1 METTSLAA
9 LWWAVILS
17 GAYHGLN
24 PGMGWPL
31 AVSAALM
38 ERKASAMPKALLLL
52 TTGHLLAMIAILLP
66 FSLMIWLVER
76 EYEIRLV
83 ASFIVI
89 GMGIYLL
96 INSKHPRYLA
106 RIHPA
111 KLGLWSFLSAIAH
124 GAALMLVPIYLG
136 ICQIAEDTSS
146 IKDSGH
152 LAVQNLMSNDLLTAL
167 GVSLLHTISMGLS
180 GALLAVFV
188 YFWLGLK
195 FISKAWFNLDKI
207 WASSLILVGAFG
219 LYLTGTH

>member
-9 LWWAVILS
+9 LWWAVIFS

-38 ERKASAMPKALLLL
+38 ERKSTAMPKALLLL

-66 FSLMIWLVER
+66 FSLMIWLVEK

-136 ICQIAEDTSS
+136 ICQISEDTSS
-146 IKDSGH
+146 IEDAGH

-167 GVSLLHTISMGLS
+167 GVSLLHTISMGLPAAM
-180 GALLAVFV
+180 G
-188 YFWLGLK
+188 
-195 FISKAWFNLDKI
+195 D
-207 WASSLILVGAFG
+207 
-219 LYLTGTH
+219 

>member
-66 FSLMIWLVER
+66 FSLMIWLVEK

-136 ICQIAEDTSS
+136 ICQISEDTSS
-146 IKDSGH
+146 IEDAGH

-167 GVSLLHTISMGLS
+167 GVSLLHTISMGLT

>member
-1 METTSLAA
+1 MAA
-9 LWWAVILS
+9 LWWAVIFS

-38 ERKASAMPKALLLL
+38 ERKSTAMPKALLLL

-66 FSLMIWLVER
+66 FSLMIWLVEK

-136 ICQIAEDTSS
+136 ICQISEDTNS
-146 IKDSGH
+146 IEDSGH

-167 GVSLLHTISMGLS
+167 GVSLLHTISMGLT

>member
-1 METTSLAA
+1 MAA

-38 ERKASAMPKALLLL
+38 ERKAAAMPKALLLL

-76 EYEIRLV
+76 EYEIRLI

-136 ICQIAEDTSS
+136 ICQIAEDNGSTENA
-146 IKDSGH
+146 GH
-152 LAVQNLMSNDLLTAL
+152 LAAQNLMSNDLFTAL
-167 GVSLLHTISMGLS
+167 GVSLVHTVSMGIA
-180 GALLAVFV
+180 GALLAILV

-195 FISKAWFNLDKI
+195 FISQAWFNLDKI
-207 WASSLILVGAFG
+207 WACSLILVGAFG
-219 LYLTGTH
+219 LFFTGTH

>member
-1 METTSLAA
+1 MAA

-38 ERKASAMPKALLLL
+38 ERKAVAMPKALLLL

-66 FSLMIWLVER
+66 VSLMIWLIER
-76 EYEIRLV
+76 EYEIRLI

-136 ICQIAEDTSS
+136 ICQIAEDNGSTENA
-146 IKDSGH
+146 GH
-152 LAVQNLMSNDLLTAL
+152 LAAQNLMSNDLFTAL
-167 GVSLLHTISMGLS
+167 GVSLVHTVSMGLA
-180 GALLAVFV
+180 GALLAILV

-195 FISKAWFNLDKI
+195 FISQAWFNLDKI
-207 WASSLILVGAFG
+207 WACSLILVGAFG
-219 LYLTGTH
+219 LYFTGTH

>member
-1 METTSLAA
+1 MAA

-38 ERKASAMPKALLLL
+38 ERKAAAMPKALLLL

-66 FSLMIWLVER
+66 FSLMIWLVEK
-76 EYEIRLV
+76 EYEIRLI

-136 ICQIAEDTSS
+136 ICQIAEDNGSTENA
-146 IKDSGH
+146 GH
-152 LAVQNLMSNDLLTAL
+152 LAAQNLMSNDLFTAL
-167 GVSLLHTISMGLS
+167 GVSLVHTVSMGLA
-180 GALLAVFV
+180 GALLAILV

-195 FISKAWFNLDKI
+195 FISQAWFNLDKI
-207 WASSLILVGAFG
+207 WACSLILVGAFG
-219 LYLTGTH
+219 LYFTGTH

>member
-1 METTSLAA
+1 MAA

-38 ERKASAMPKALLLL
+38 ERKAAAMPKALLLL

-76 EYEIRLV
+76 EYEIRLI

-136 ICQIAEDTSS
+136 ICQIAEDNGNAENA
-146 IKDSGH
+146 GH
-152 LAVQNLMSNDLLTAL
+152 LAAQNLMSNDLFTAL
-167 GVSLLHTISMGLS
+167 GVSLVHTVSMGLA
-180 GALLAVFV
+180 GALLAILV

-195 FISKAWFNLDKI
+195 FISQAWFNLDKI
-207 WASSLILVGAFG
+207 WACSLILVGAFG
-219 LYLTGTH
+219 LYFTGTH

>member
-76 EYEIRLV
+76 EYEIRVV

-136 ICQIAEDTSS
+136 ICQISEDTNS
-146 IKDSGH
+146 IEDSGH

-167 GVSLLHTISMGLS
+167 GVSLLHTISMGLT

>member
-1 METTSLAA
+1 MAA

-38 ERKASAMPKALLLL
+38 ERKAAAMPKALLLL

-76 EYEIRLV
+76 EYEIRLI

-136 ICQIAEDTSS
+136 ICQIAEDNGSTENA
-146 IKDSGH
+146 GH
-152 LAVQNLMSNDLLTAL
+152 LAAQNLMSNDLFTAL
-167 GVSLLHTISMGLS
+167 GVSLVHTVSMGLA
-180 GALLAVFV
+180 GALLAILV

-195 FISKAWFNLDKI
+195 FISQAWFNLDKI
-207 WASSLILVGAFG
+207 WACSLILVGGFG
-219 LYLTGTH
+219 LFFTGTH

>member
-1 METTSLAA
+1 MAA
-9 LWWAVILS
+9 LWWAVIFS

-38 ERKASAMPKALLLL
+38 ERKSTAMPKALLLL

-136 ICQIAEDTSS
+136 ICQISEDTSS
-146 IKDSGH
+146 IEDAGH

-167 GVSLLHTISMGLS
+167 GVSLLHTISMGLT

>member
-1 METTSLAA
+1 MAA

-38 ERKASAMPKALLLL
+38 ERKAAAMPKALLLL

-76 EYEIRLV
+76 EYEIRLI

-96 INSKHPRYLA
+96 VNSKHPRYLA

-136 ICQIAEDTSS
+136 ICQIAEDNGSTENA
-146 IKDSGH
+146 GH
-152 LAVQNLMSNDLLTAL
+152 LAAQNLMSNDLFTAL
-167 GVSLLHTISMGLS
+167 GVSLVHTVSMGLA
-180 GALLAVFV
+180 GALLAILV

-195 FISKAWFNLDKI
+195 FISQAWFNLDKI
-207 WASSLILVGAFG
+207 WACSLILVGAFG
-219 LYLTGTH
+219 LYFTGTH

>member
-1 METTSLAA
+1 MAA

-38 ERKASAMPKALLLL
+38 ERKAAAMPKALLLL

-66 FSLMIWLVER
+66 FSLMIWLVEK
-76 EYEIRLV
+76 EYEIRLI

-136 ICQIAEDTSS
+136 ICQIAEDNGSTENA
-146 IKDSGH
+146 GH
-152 LAVQNLMSNDLLTAL
+152 LAAQNLMSNDLFTAL
-167 GVSLLHTISMGLS
+167 GVSLVHTVSMGIA
-180 GALLAVFV
+180 GALLAILV

-195 FISKAWFNLDKI
+195 FISQAWFNLDKI
-207 WASSLILVGAFG
+207 WACSLILVGAFG
-219 LYLTGTH
+219 LYFTGTH

>member
-1 METTSLAA
+1 MAA

-38 ERKASAMPKALLLL
+38 ERKAAAMPKALLLL

-83 ASFIVI
+83 ASFLVI

-136 ICQIAEDTSS
+136 ICQIAEDSESTENA
-146 IKDSGH
+146 GH
-152 LAVQNLMSNDLLTAL
+152 IAAQNLMSNDLFTAL
-167 GVSLLHTISMGLS
+167 GVSLVHTISMGLA
-180 GALLAVFV
+180 GAFLATLV

-195 FISKAWFNLDKI
+195 FISQAWFNLDKI
-207 WASSLILVGAFG
+207 WACSLILVGAFG
-219 LYLTGTH
+219 LYFTGTH

>member
-1 METTSLAA
+1 MAA

-38 ERKASAMPKALLLL
+38 ERKAAAMPKALLLL

-66 FSLMIWLVER
+66 FSLMIWLVEK
-76 EYEIRLV
+76 EYEIRLI

-136 ICQIAEDTSS
+136 ICQIAEDNGSTENA
-146 IKDSGH
+146 GH
-152 LAVQNLMSNDLLTAL
+152 LAAQNLMSNDLLTAL
-167 GVSLLHTISMGLS
+167 GVSLVHTVSMGLA
-180 GALLAVFV
+180 GALLAILV

-195 FISKAWFNLDKI
+195 FISQSWFNLDKI
-207 WASSLILVGAFG
+207 WACSLILVGGFG
-219 LYLTGTH
+219 LFLTGTH

>member
-1 METTSLAA
+1 MAA

-38 ERKASAMPKALLLL
+38 ERKAAAMPKALLLL

-76 EYEIRLV
+76 EYEIRLI

-136 ICQIAEDTSS
+136 ICQIAEDNGSTENA
-146 IKDSGH
+146 GH
-152 LAVQNLMSNDLLTAL
+152 LAAQNLMSNDLFTAL
-167 GVSLLHTISMGLS
+167 GVSLVHTVSMGIA
-180 GALLAVFV
+180 GALLAILV

-195 FISKAWFNLDKI
+195 FISQAWFNLDKI
-207 WASSLILVGAFG
+207 WACSLILVGAFG
-219 LYLTGTH
+219 LYFTGTH

>member
-1 METTSLAA
+1 MAA
-9 LWWAVILS
+9 LWWAVIFS

-38 ERKASAMPKALLLL
+38 ERKSTAMPKALLLL

-66 FSLMIWLVER
+66 FSLMIWLVEK

-136 ICQIAEDTSS
+136 ICQISEDTSS
-146 IKDSGH
+146 IEDAGH

-167 GVSLLHTISMGLS
+167 GVSLLHTISMGLT

>member
-1 METTSLAA
+1 MAA

-38 ERKASAMPKALLLL
+38 ERKAVAMPKALLLL

-66 FSLMIWLVER
+66 FSLMIWLIER
-76 EYEIRLV
+76 EYEIRLI

-136 ICQIAEDTSS
+136 ICQIAEDNGSS
-146 IKDSGH
+146 ENSGH
-152 LAVQNLMSNDLLTAL
+152 LAAQNLMSNDLFTAL
-167 GVSLLHTISMGLS
+167 GVSLVHTVSMGIA
-180 GALLAVFV
+180 GALLAILV

-195 FISKAWFNLDKI
+195 FISQAWFNLDKI
-207 WASSLILVGAFG
+207 WACSLILVGAFG
-219 LYLTGTH
+219 LYFTGTH

>member
-1 METTSLAA
+1 MAA

-38 ERKASAMPKALLLL
+38 ERKAVAMPKALLLL

-76 EYEIRLV
+76 EYEIRLI

-89 GMGIYLL
+89 GMGTYLL

-136 ICQIAEDTSS
+136 ICQIAEDNGNTENA
-146 IKDSGH
+146 GH
-152 LAVQNLMSNDLLTAL
+152 LAAQNLMSNDLFTAL
-167 GVSLLHTISMGLS
+167 GVSLVHTVSMGIA
-180 GALLAVFV
+180 GALLAILV

-195 FISKAWFNLDKI
+195 FISQAWFNLDKI
-207 WASSLILVGAFG
+207 WACSLILVGAFG
-219 LYLTGTH
+219 LYFTGTH

>member
-1 METTSLAA
+1 MTA

-38 ERKASAMPKALLLL
+38 ERKSTAMPKALLLL

-66 FSLMIWLVER
+66 FSLMIWLVEK

-136 ICQIAEDTSS
+136 ICQISEDTSS
-146 IKDSGH
+146 IEDAGH

-167 GVSLLHTISMGLS
+167 GVSLLHTISMGLT

>member
-1 METTSLAA
+1 MAA

-38 ERKASAMPKALLLL
+38 ERKAVAMPKALLLL

-66 FSLMIWLVER
+66 FSLMIWLVEK
-76 EYEIRLV
+76 EYEIRLI

-136 ICQIAEDTSS
+136 ICQIAEDNGSTENA
-146 IKDSGH
+146 GH
-152 LAVQNLMSNDLLTAL
+152 LAAQNLMSNDLFTAL
-167 GVSLLHTISMGLS
+167 GVSLVHTVSMGIA
-180 GALLAVFV
+180 GALLAILV

-195 FISKAWFNLDKI
+195 FISQAWFNLDKI
-207 WASSLILVGAFG
+207 WACSLILVGAFG
-219 LYLTGTH
+219 LYFTGTH

>member
-1 METTSLAA
+1 MAA

-38 ERKASAMPKALLLL
+38 ERKVAAMPKALLLL

-76 EYEIRLV
+76 EYEIRLI

-136 ICQIAEDTSS
+136 ICQIAEDNGSTENA
-146 IKDSGH
+146 GH
-152 LAVQNLMSNDLLTAL
+152 LAAQNLMSNDLFTAL
-167 GVSLLHTISMGLS
+167 GVSLVHTVSMGLA
-180 GALLAVFV
+180 GALLAILV

-195 FISKAWFNLDKI
+195 FISQAWFNLDKI
-207 WASSLILVGAFG
+207 WACSLILVGGFG
-219 LYLTGTH
+219 LFFTGTH

>member
-1 METTSLAA
+1 MAA

-38 ERKASAMPKALLLL
+38 ERKAAAMPKALLLL

-66 FSLMIWLVER
+66 FSLMIWLVEK
-76 EYEIRLV
+76 EYEIRLI

-136 ICQIAEDTSS
+136 ICQIAEDNGSTENA
-146 IKDSGH
+146 GH
-152 LAVQNLMSNDLLTAL
+152 LAAQNLMSNDLFTAL
-167 GVSLLHTISMGLS
+167 GVSLVHTVSMGIA
-180 GALLAVFV
+180 GALLAILV

-195 FISKAWFNLDKI
+195 FISQAWFNLDKI
-207 WASSLILVGAFG
+207 WACSLILVGAFG
-219 LYLTGTH
+219 LFFTGTH

>member
-1 METTSLAA
+1 MAA

-66 FSLMIWLVER
+66 FSLMIWLVEK

-136 ICQIAEDTSS
+136 ICQISEDTSS
-146 IKDSGH
+146 IEDAGH

-167 GVSLLHTISMGLS
+167 GVSLLHTISMGLT

>member
-1 METTSLAA
+1 
-9 LWWAVILS
+9 
-17 GAYHGLN
+17 
-24 PGMGWPL
+24 
-31 AVSAALM
+31 
-38 ERKASAMPKALLLL
+38 
-52 TTGHLLAMIAILLP
+52 MIAILLP

-76 EYEIRLV
+76 EYEIRVV

-136 ICQIAEDTSS
+136 ICQIAEDSGS
-146 IKDSGH
+146 IEDSGH

-195 FISKAWFNLDKI
+195 FISKAWFNLDKV
-207 WASSLILVGAFG
+207 WAFSLILVGAFG

>member
-76 EYEIRLV
+76 EYEIRLG

-96 INSKHPRYLA
+96 INSKHPKYLA

-136 ICQIAEDTSS
+136 ICQISEDTSS
-146 IKDSGH
+146 IEDSGH

>member
-1 METTSLAA
+1 MAA

-38 ERKASAMPKALLLL
+38 ERKAVAMPKALLLL

-76 EYEIRLV
+76 EYEIRLI

-136 ICQIAEDTSS
+136 ICQIAEDNGSTENA
-146 IKDSGH
+146 GH
-152 LAVQNLMSNDLLTAL
+152 LAAQNLMSNDLFTAL
-167 GVSLLHTISMGLS
+167 GVSLVHTVSMGLA
-180 GALLAVFV
+180 GALLAILV

-195 FISKAWFNLDKI
+195 FISQAWFNLDKI
-207 WASSLILVGAFG
+207 WACSLILVGAFG
-219 LYLTGTH
+219 LFFTGTH

>member
-1 METTSLAA
+1 MAA

-38 ERKASAMPKALLLL
+38 ERKAAAMPKALLLL

-76 EYEIRLV
+76 EYEIRLI

-96 INSKHPRYLA
+96 VNSKHPRYLA

-136 ICQIAEDTSS
+136 ICQIAEDNGSTENA
-146 IKDSGH
+146 GH
-152 LAVQNLMSNDLLTAL
+152 LAAQNLMSNDLFTAL
-167 GVSLLHTISMGLS
+167 GVSLVHTVSMGLA
-180 GALLAVFV
+180 GALLAILV

-195 FISKAWFNLDKI
+195 FISQAWFNLDKI
-207 WASSLILVGAFG
+207 WACSLILVGAFG
-219 LYLTGTH
+219 LFFTGTH

>member
-1 METTSLAA
+1 MTA

-38 ERKASAMPKALLLL
+38 ERKAAAMPKALLLL

-76 EYEIRLV
+76 EYEIRLI

-136 ICQIAEDTSS
+136 ICQIAEDNGSTENA
-146 IKDSGH
+146 GH
-152 LAVQNLMSNDLLTAL
+152 LAAQNLMSNDLFTAL
-167 GVSLLHTISMGLS
+167 GVSLVHTVSMGLA
-180 GALLAVFV
+180 GALLAILV

-195 FISKAWFNLDKI
+195 FISQAWFNLDKI
-207 WASSLILVGAFG
+207 WACSLILVGAFG
-219 LYLTGTH
+219 LYFTGTH

>member
-1 METTSLAA
+1 MTA

-38 ERKASAMPKALLLL
+38 ERKAAAMPKALLLL

-66 FSLMIWLVER
+66 FSLMIWLIER
-76 EYEIRLV
+76 EYEIRLI
-83 ASFIVI
+83 ASFIVL

-136 ICQIAEDTSS
+136 ICQIAEDNGSTEN
-146 IKDSGH
+146 SGH
-152 LAVQNLMSNDLLTAL
+152 LAAQNLMSNDLFTAL
-167 GVSLLHTISMGLS
+167 GVSLVHTVSMGIA
-180 GALLAVFV
+180 GALLAILV

-195 FISKAWFNLDKI
+195 FISQAWFNLDKI
-207 WASSLILVGAFG
+207 WACSLILVGAFG
-219 LYLTGTH
+219 LYFTGTH

>member
-1 METTSLAA
+1 MAA

-38 ERKASAMPKALLLL
+38 ERKAAAMPKALLLL

-76 EYEIRLV
+76 EYEIRLI

-136 ICQIAEDTSS
+136 ICQIAEDNGSTENA
-146 IKDSGH
+146 GH
-152 LAVQNLMSNDLLTAL
+152 LAAQNLMSNDLFTAL
-167 GVSLLHTISMGLS
+167 GVSLVHTVSMGIA
-180 GALLAVFV
+180 GALLAILV

-195 FISKAWFNLDKI
+195 FISQAWFNLDKI
-207 WASSLILVGAFG
+207 WACSLILVGGFG
-219 LYLTGTH
+219 LFFTGTH

>member
-1 METTSLAA
+1 
-9 LWWAVILS
+9 
-17 GAYHGLN
+17 
-24 PGMGWPL
+24 
-31 AVSAALM
+31 
-38 ERKASAMPKALLLL
+38 
-52 TTGHLLAMIAILLP
+52 MIAILLP

-76 EYEIRLV
+76 EYEIRLI

-136 ICQIAEDTSS
+136 ICQIAEDNGSTEN
-146 IKDSGH
+146 SGH
-152 LAVQNLMSNDLLTAL
+152 LAAQNLMSNDLFTAL
-167 GVSLLHTISMGLS
+167 GVSLVHTVSMGLA
-180 GALLAVFV
+180 GALLAILV

-195 FISKAWFNLDKI
+195 FISQAWFNLDKI
-207 WASSLILVGAFG
+207 WACSLILVGAFG
-219 LYLTGTH
+219 LYFTGTH

>member
-1 METTSLAA
+1 MTA

-38 ERKASAMPKALLLL
+38 ERKAAAMPKALLLL

-66 FSLMIWLVER
+66 FSLMIWLIER
-76 EYEIRLV
+76 EYEIRLI

-136 ICQIAEDTSS
+136 ICQIAEDNGSTENA
-146 IKDSGH
+146 GH
-152 LAVQNLMSNDLLTAL
+152 LAAQNLMSNDLFTAL
-167 GVSLLHTISMGLS
+167 GVSLVHTVSMGLA
-180 GALLAVFV
+180 GALLAILV

-195 FISKAWFNLDKI
+195 FISQAWFNLDKI
-207 WASSLILVGAFG
+207 WACSLILVGAFG
-219 LYLTGTH
+219 LFFTGTH

>member
-1 METTSLAA
+1 MAA

-38 ERKASAMPKALLLL
+38 ERKAAAMPKALLLL

-76 EYEIRLV
+76 EYEIRLI

-136 ICQIAEDTSS
+136 ICQIAEDNGSTENA
-146 IKDSGH
+146 GH
-152 LAVQNLMSNDLLTAL
+152 LAAQNLMSNDLFTAL
-167 GVSLLHTISMGLS
+167 GVSLVHTVSMGLA
-180 GALLAVFV
+180 GALLAILV

-195 FISKAWFNLDKI
+195 FISQAWFNLDKI
-207 WASSLILVGAFG
+207 WACSLILVGAFG
-219 LYLTGTH
+219 LYFNGIH

>member
-1 METTSLAA
+1 MAA

-38 ERKASAMPKALLLL
+38 ERKAAAMPKALLLL

-76 EYEIRLV
+76 EYEIRLI

-136 ICQIAEDTSS
+136 ICQIAEDNGSTENA
-146 IKDSGH
+146 GH
-152 LAVQNLMSNDLLTAL
+152 LAAQNLMSNDLFTAL
-167 GVSLLHTISMGLS
+167 GVSLVHTVSMGIA
-180 GALLAVFV
+180 GALLAILV

-195 FISKAWFNLDKI
+195 FISQAWFNMDKI
-207 WASSLILVGAFG
+207 WACSLILVGAFG
-219 LYLTGTH
+219 LYFTGTH

>member
-1 METTSLAA
+1 MAA

>member
-76 EYEIRLV
+76 EYEIRVV

-136 ICQIAEDTSS
+136 ICQVAEDTSS
-146 IKDSGH
+146 IEDSGH

-180 GALLAVFV
+180 GALLALFV